1 MAGIGQLLRETREA
15 KGLTLDDVEQ
25 EIRIRSS
32 YLEALENE
40 DYDRLPGA
48 VYVRG
53 FLRNYARLLGVELE
67 ETPPDA
73 SNAPTTTNNSH
84 TANNHRY
91 KINEPMA
98 VPLEESPSRLVLWI
112 VIALIVV
119 AVLGG
124 GGYWVYHT
132 YIASG
137 RIPLQLPAFLLPTPT
152 ATATMTATMTFTPT
166 IVIVPTEM
174 STTAFSAT
182 ATTTS
187 PATQSATV
195 PSSTDT
201 LTPMPTNTA
210 TITPTPAPTDT
221 PTITPTPTEK
231 VYRGVEVS
239 IVLRERSWLQ
249 VTVDGVRVHE
259 GILEA
264 GDTRKWEGT
273 RSVALR
279 AGNAGG
285 VVVKLNGELLGP
297 LGETDEVIDIEW
309 LYDGPVEIENPTG
322 AGAVATAPGEQSTP
336 EGSAG
341 RTETPPAPNDLPG

>member
-53 FLRNYARLLGVELE
+53 FLRNYARFLGVELE
-67 ETPPDA
+67 ETPSD
-73 SNAPTTTNNSH
+73 NSH
-84 TANNHRY
+84 APATADLSRAANNHRM
-91 KINEPMA
+91 KMNEPMA
-98 VPLEESPSRLVLWI
+98 VPLEQSPSRLVQWL

-119 AVLGG
+119 AALGG
-124 GGYWVYHT
+124 GGYWAYHT

-137 RIPLQLPAFLLPTPT
+137 QIPLQLPAFLRPTST
-152 ATATMTATMTFTPT
+152 ATATATSYVHANYRRRANRDAHYGAQHHGDKTRQDP
-166 IVIVPTEM
+166 PHR
-174 STTAFSAT
+174 AR
-182 ATTTS
+182 
-187 PATQSATV
+187 PR

-201 LTPMPTNTA
+201 LTPAPTDTA
-210 TITPTPAPTDT
+210 TITPTPVPTDT
-221 PTITPTPTEK
+221 PTITPTPTAK
-231 VYRGVEVS
+231 VYQGVEVS

-259 GILEA
+259 GVLEA

-297 LGETDEVIDIEW
+297 LGETDEVVDIEW
-309 LYDGPVEIENPTG
+309 TYDGPVEIENPTARRRG
-322 AGAVATAPGEQSTP
+322 SHRSGRTIHSRGQHWQNGDAAGA
-336 EGSAG
+336 
-341 RTETPPAPNDLPG
+341 